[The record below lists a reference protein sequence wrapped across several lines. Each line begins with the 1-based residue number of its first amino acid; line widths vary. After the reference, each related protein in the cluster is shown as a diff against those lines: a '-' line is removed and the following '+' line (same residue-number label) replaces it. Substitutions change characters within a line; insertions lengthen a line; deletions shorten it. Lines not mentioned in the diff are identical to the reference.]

1 MFPHNPL
8 RFEAGSLSQD
18 EQVALYGK
26 LLLPRMIEE
35 KMMSQLRQGKISKW
49 FSGMGQEAIS
59 VGVAA
64 AMPEDKFI
72 FPMHRNLGIFTTRNV
87 PLDRL
92 FSQFQGKDH
101 GFTKGRDR
109 SFHFGSPEHKIV
121 GMISHLGPQLGL
133 ADGVALAEKIDG
145 TGGCSF
151 VFTGDGGASEG
162 DFHEAV
168 NVAAVWQLPV
178 LI

>member
-1 MFPHNPL
+1 MSEMFPHNPL
-8 RFEAGSLSQD
+8 RFEAGDLSAEKQL
-18 EQVALYGK
+18 ELYGK

-87 PLDRL
+87 PTGQAFRAIPGEGSRL
-92 FSQFQGKDH
+92 HQ
-101 GFTKGRDR
+101 R
-109 SFHFGSPEHKIV
+109 P
-121 GMISHLGPQLGL
+121 
-133 ADGVALAEKIDG
+133 
-145 TGGCSF
+145 
-151 VFTGDGGASEG
+151 
-162 DFHEAV
+162 
-168 NVAAVWQLPV
+168 
-178 LI
+178 

>member
-1 MFPHNPL
+1 MSDMFPHNPL

-64 AMPEDKFI
+64 ATPATQPRRPARLTIAI
-72 FPMHRNLGIFTTRNV
+72 FATPFR
-87 PLDRL
+87 
-92 FSQFQGKDH
+92 
-101 GFTKGRDR
+101 
-109 SFHFGSPEHKIV
+109 
-121 GMISHLGPQLGL
+121 
-133 ADGVALAEKIDG
+133 
-145 TGGCSF
+145 
-151 VFTGDGGASEG
+151 
-162 DFHEAV
+162 
-168 NVAAVWQLPV
+168 
-178 LI
+178 

>member
-1 MFPHNPL
+1 MSETFPHNPL
-8 RFEAGSLSQD
+8 RFEAGSLSSD
-18 EQVALYGK
+18 EQLELYGK

-72 FPMHRNLGIFTTRNV
+72 FPMHRNLGIFTTRDV

-92 FSQFQGKDH
+92 FAQFKERITD
-101 GFTKGRDR
+101 
-109 SFHFGSPEHKIV
+109 SPKAVTE
-121 GMISHLGPQLGL
+121 
-133 ADGVALAEKIDG
+133 
-145 TGGCSF
+145 
-151 VFTGDGGASEG
+151 ASILEVQSI
-162 DFHEAV
+162 ASW
-168 NVAAVWQLPV
+168 A
-178 LI
+178 